1 MAETDCK
8 NALLTFDLYG
18 TNPKSVNGNTRN
30 PEATTAVNG
39 ALAPGTGSTWT
50 PASTHAWTSSAPGSD
65 TPGVPASV
73 TTAIESP
80 AASLAGNRGIR
91 SWEVCSC
98 KVGVGVE
105 IPCGVSS
112 VGVRGVVSGAGRCT

>member
-8 NALLTFDLYG
+8 KALLSFDLFG
-18 TNPKSVNGNTRN
+18 TNPKIVNGNTRN

-80 AASLAGNRGIR
+80 AASLASNRGIR
-91 SWEVCSC
+91 SWRSEERR
-98 KVGVGVE
+98 VGKE
-105 IPCGVSS
+105 
-112 VGVRGVVSGAGRCT
+112 